1 MRKSILQRNNSWK
14 VSVFKVININILIIN
29 DQKQLLWYR
38 CESDIAISEVESH
51 LKLRIQSIQE
61 ALENVLLRS

>member
-1 MRKSILQRNNSWK
+1 MRKSILQRNHSWK

-29 DQKQLLWYR
+29 DQKQLLWFR

-51 LKLRIQSIQE
+51 LKLRI
-61 ALENVLLRS
+61 